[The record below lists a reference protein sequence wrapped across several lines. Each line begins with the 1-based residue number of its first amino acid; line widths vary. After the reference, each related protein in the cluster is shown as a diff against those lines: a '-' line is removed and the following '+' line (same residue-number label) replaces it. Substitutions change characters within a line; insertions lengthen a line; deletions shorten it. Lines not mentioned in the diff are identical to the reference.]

1 MWVSLSREKNFI
13 TTSLESSNYQDSTA
27 RKENGNF
34 LNGKLAKSG
43 EFLIRILMEGN
54 ELVVVGWK
62 KVLMSKIS
70 KYMAFFVALLIYQ
83 ESDARNETKEFSV
96 E

>member
-1 MWVSLSREKNFI
+1 MWVSLSREKNLI
-13 TTSLESSNYQDSTA
+13 TIFLESSNYQDSAA
-27 RKENGNF
+27 RKEKGIF
-34 LNGKLAKSG
+34 LNGKLAKMG
-43 EFLIRILMEGN
+43 KFLIIDLTEGIG
-54 ELVVVGWK
+54 LVVVGWQ

-83 ESDARNETKEFSV
+83 EADARNETKEISV

>member
-13 TTSLESSNYQDSTA
+13 TTFLESSNYQDSAA

-34 LNGKLAKSG
+34 LIGKLAKNG
-43 EFLIRILMEGN
+43 EFLIRFLMEGN
-54 ELVVVGWK
+54 ELVVVGWQ
-62 KVLMSKIS
+62 KVSMSKIS
-70 KYMAFFVALLIYQ
+70 KYVAFFVALLIYQ